1 MQSKAA
7 LSEEKALLLTQR
19 LKSAPYVVI
28 GKKTPESKARDLQ
41 KRLESVG
48 LRVELEPVLSLAAKL
63 DELQCPACD
72 KYVVLTAQRQCPA
85 CGAYVDKVSSLHVL
99 RKKIE
104 REERKAIENGLAASA
119 NREKG
124 LEMARL
130 EKRLR
135 EQIRAEL
142 MKEMGLDP
150 RRQRQRIFFQAG
162 LALLA
167 AVAFVSAGYGYAR
180 YQKGAPPDE
189 RTALALAR
197 QLTPEEWHR
206 EDVLTNQAL
215 AATQGLGPQPASSAV
230 ELLAASGGEASLAAA
245 PMAEYEASQGG
256 NHAWRDA
263 FRQLPEPQR
272 LQIIGRVAN
281 DMARAG
287 QAGRAMQALQSLP
300 DSPGLRALKLGL
312 QAAVLARNPDSRDLA
327 ALQTLQR
334 QIQALPGAFERA
346 QAWLAAYR
354 QLSLAQP
361 AFYEQN
367 AAFAN
372 EAQAA
377 LRDAP
382 APHKTMLQ
390 EQLRIARAEALQSHI
405 AWLARQGRW
414 NEAQRQFEQM
424 RDAAAGTDASAPVQ
438 ISLLAQHALAARKLG
453 LLREEEELMN
463 RLPVP
468 LSRAM
473 ESGQWPAALDAL
485 RPWAR
490 GGNWPAAP
498 RMQAALRAVREQID
512 RLPAASKAQALA
524 RLALLDYEAG
534 ERKQGME
541 TERQFRQALP
551 QAGGA
556 AAEEQVRFLVDS
568 GLVFAER
575 ARHAGA
581 LAEAEAWLRSVGL
594 VVLR

>member
-1 MQSKAA
+1 
-7 LSEEKALLLTQR
+7 
-19 LKSAPYVVI
+19 
-28 GKKTPESKARDLQ
+28 
-41 KRLESVG
+41 
-48 LRVELEPVLSLAAKL
+48 
-63 DELQCPACD
+63 
-72 KYVVLTAQRQCPA
+72 
-85 CGAYVDKVSSLHVL
+85 
-99 RKKIE
+99 
-104 REERKAIENGLAASA
+104 
-119 NREKG
+119 
-124 LEMARL
+124 
-130 EKRLR
+130 
-135 EQIRAEL
+135 
-142 MKEMGLDP
+142 
-150 RRQRQRIFFQAG
+150 
-162 LALLA
+162 
-167 AVAFVSAGYGYAR
+167 
-180 YQKGAPPDE
+180 
-189 RTALALAR
+189 
-197 QLTPEEWHR
+197 
-206 EDVLTNQAL
+206 
-215 AATQGLGPQPASSAV
+215 
-230 ELLAASGGEASLAAA
+230 
-245 PMAEYEASQGG
+245 
-256 NHAWRDA
+256 
-263 FRQLPEPQR
+263 
-272 LQIIGRVAN
+272 
-281 DMARAG
+281 
-287 QAGRAMQALQSLP
+287 
-300 DSPGLRALKLGL
+300 
-312 QAAVLARNPDSRDLA
+312 
-327 ALQTLQR
+327 
-334 QIQALPGAFERA
+334 
-346 QAWLAAYR
+346 
-354 QLSLAQP
+354 
-361 AFYEQN
+361 
-367 AAFAN
+367 
-372 EAQAA
+372 
-377 LRDAP
+377 
-382 APHKTMLQ
+382 MLQ

-498 RMQAALRAVREQID
+498 RMQATLRAVREQID

-556 AAEEQVRFLVDS
+556 AAEEPVRFLVDS